1 MRPIAAR
8 GPRAWQPR
16 TFIRSRAR
24 RVQRFAP
31 TRTENTMPD
40 AIALDL
46 RARREAVIRAHADAE
61 SCQDV
66 EATLKTFHRPRYE
79 VVPLG
84 EPIDGAANVRELL
97 KGLLEGFPD
106 FHAAIDRMHHSESVV
121 SVELRMLGTHRG
133 PWAGIPP
140 TGRRIDGPALSLFK
154 FDGDKLEC
162 EKVYFDMAT
171 LMRQLGAIA

>member
-24 RVQRFAP
+24 RIQRFAP
-31 TRTENTMPD
+31 TRTENAMPN
-40 AIALDL
+40 AIVLDL
-46 RARREAVIRAHADAE
+46 R
-61 SCQDV
+61 
-66 EATLKTFHRPRYE
+66 
-79 VVPLG
+79 
-84 EPIDGAANVRELL
+84 GAANVRELL

-133 PWAGIPP
+133 PLAGIPP
-140 TGRRIDGPALSLFK
+140 TRRRIDVPAPSLFK
-154 FDGDKLEC
+154 FDSDNLEC

-171 LMRQLGAIA
+171 LMRQLGVIA